1 MSTASKVSME
11 QRERKLCARF
21 EQAVPK
27 CVNTDAHFVW
37 RGRNL
42 TADCLLQIGTVSYLL
57 RFEQGSIKECRK
69 GLALMCPWDFA
80 VRGSVRGWEALWQ
93 NPPKP
98 GWHDLFALTKRG
110 EFTME
115 GNLHP
120 LIANL
125 QYFKDLIAS
134 PRKGGSK

>member
-1 MSTASKVSME
+1 MLKASKVSME
-11 QRERKLCARF
+11 PRERKLCARF
-21 EQAVPK
+21 ERAVPR
-27 CVNTDAHFVW
+27 CVNADDHFVW

-57 RFEQGSIKECRK
+57 RFEQGIIKECKK
-69 GLALMCPWDFA
+69 GLSLMSSWDFA
-80 VRGSVRGWEALWQ
+80 VRGSARAWEALWHD
-93 NPPKP
+93 PPKP

-110 EFTME
+110 EMTIE

-120 LIANL
+120 LMAHL
-125 QYFKDLIAS
+125 QYFKDMIAL